1 MKRERHWIEVTII
14 NSGVRQCIDANKIEG
29 EPEHDFWR
37 HTPPMDRSGQLW
49 MPGRPDG

>member
-29 EPEHDFWR
+29 EPASHAADGPQWAALDAG
-37 HTPPMDRSGQLW
+37 PP
-49 MPGRPDG
+49 